1 MATGRSWHRPAPP
14 PPRRPSPRPRAAC
27 PETIWARTSRFFA
40 DSGFDNLIYLSVTPS
55 TASMATTLPEAW
67 TSHYRD
73 SGYEQ
78 IDPFLSYCCA
88 TLTPIGTGSD
98 YCPDYD
104 YLSGRQQQLIH
115 EAAEFG

>member
-1 MATGRSWHRPAPP
+1 M
-14 PPRRPSPRPRAAC
+14 
-27 PETIWARTSRFFA
+27 
-40 DSGFDNLIYLSVTPS
+40 IYLSVTPS